1 MLMDISQEDWVDL
14 AVQKIEKNVD
24 SLRNERRVNENKRN
38 FYLEILGVME

>member
-1 MLMDISQEDWVDL
+1 MDISQEDWVDL

-24 SLRNERRVNENKRN
+24 SLRNEGRVNENKRN